1 MVAAVYVVINFFN
14 LLTQMQVREAQRKYA
29 DLETRMK
36 EDLMMARIRE
46 AENTQFVA
54 ELTQKISSL
63 EYKVRCHMITVFLP
77 GFRHFLTGSRGCNGL
92 PNFLEVPEG
101 P

>member
-1 MVAAVYVVINFFN
+1 
-14 LLTQMQVREAQRKYA
+14 MQVREGQRKYA

-63 EYKVRCHMITVFLP
+63 EYKVKQDRFETCFKDCA
-77 GFRHFLTGSRGCNGL
+77 RGREKGRNKS
-92 PNFLEVPEG
+92 
-101 P
+101 

>member
-1 MVAAVYVVINFFN
+1 
-14 LLTQMQVREAQRKYA
+14 MQVREGQRKYA

-63 EYKVRCHMITVFLP
+63 EYKVKTNKFFYVAIPVD
-77 GFRHFLTGSRGCNGL
+77 GS
-92 PNFLEVPEG
+92 
-101 P
+101 